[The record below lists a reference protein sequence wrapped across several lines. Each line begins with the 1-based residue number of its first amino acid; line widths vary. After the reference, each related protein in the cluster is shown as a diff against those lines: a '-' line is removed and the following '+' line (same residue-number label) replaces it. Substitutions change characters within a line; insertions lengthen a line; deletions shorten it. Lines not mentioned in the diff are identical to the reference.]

1 MTAFAFSSWPLVL
14 SQEEPA
20 STSRSTSNKH
30 EMPAESIAKSGR
42 ESREGKGRGGRATPA
57 PFALL
62 EGTGATKG
70 IHGEKTARGE
80 GEPGE
85 MQMWGKSGP
94 RRDSSQGCGAGAG
107 AAGMPGSLP
116 KTVGAAG
123 AERPWERAKAA
134 SAGSSLHSRGLH
146 TRVHTRAG
154 PGCGRGCWAH
164 THTEQQRFVKN
175 IAIIS

>member
-1 MTAFAFSSWPLVL
+1 
-14 SQEEPA
+14 
-20 STSRSTSNKH
+20 
-30 EMPAESIAKSGR
+30 
-42 ESREGKGRGGRATPA
+42 
-57 PFALL
+57 
-62 EGTGATKG
+62 
-70 IHGEKTARGE
+70 
-80 GEPGE
+80 

-94 RRDSSQGCGAGAG
+94 RWDSSQGCGAGAG